1 MVAAIQLPPAIL
13 DPRGDMS
20 VTRFWALQLA
30 AFLVGSLTFASAQA
44 PRPSSPN
51 YSGMYAFLREGE
63 FVQITVEGKGRVT
76 GFVSRFGD
84 SDSDRGTFLDHFF
97 KSGTINDNQL
107 TFTTELVHGVSFDFQ
122 GMIERGPGKNP
133 GDEGY
138 YILKG
143 KLTETTSDEA
153 NKTASHSR
161 EVVFKSFPQDLTR

>member
-1 MVAAIQLPPAIL
+1 
-13 DPRGDMS
+13 MS
-20 VTRFWALQLA
+20 VTRFWGLQLA
-30 AFLVGSLTFASAQA
+30 VFFIALSTFAAAQA
-44 PRPSSPN
+44 PRSSNPN

-84 SDSDRGTFLDHFF
+84 SDNDRGTFLDHFF
-97 KSGTINDNQL
+97 KSGNINENQL
-107 TFTTELVHGVSFDFQ
+107 TFTTQLVHGVSFEFQ
-122 GMIERGPGKNP
+122 GTIERGPGKNP

-143 KLTETTSDEA
+143 RLIETTSDEA

-161 EVVFKSFPQDLTR
+161 EVAFKSFPQDLTR

>member
-1 MVAAIQLPPAIL
+1 
-13 DPRGDMS
+13 MS
-20 VTRFWALQLA
+20 VTRLSALPLA
-30 AFLVGSLTFASAQA
+30 ALLVGSLTCASFFASAQA
-44 PRPSSPN
+44 ARPSSPN

-63 FVQITVEGKGRVT
+63 FVQITVEDKGQVT

-84 SDSDRGTFLDHFF
+84 SESDRGTFLDHFF
-97 KSGTINDNQL
+97 KSGTINKNEL
-107 TFTTELVHGVSFDFQ
+107 TFTTQLVHGVSYDFQ
-122 GMIERGPGKNP
+122 GTIERGPGKNP

-161 EVVFKSFPQDLTR
+161 EVAFKSFPQDLTR

>member
-1 MVAAIQLPPAIL
+1 
-13 DPRGDMS
+13 MS
-20 VTRFWALQLA
+20 VTRLRGLQLA
-30 AFLVGSLTFASAQA
+30 VFLVALLTFATAQA
-44 PRPSSPN
+44 PRSSNPN

-97 KSGTINDNQL
+97 KSGNINENQL
-107 TFTTELVHGVSFDFQ
+107 TFTTELVHGISFEFQ
-122 GMIERGPGKNP
+122 GTIERGPGKTA

-143 KLTETTSDEA
+143 KLIETTSDEA

-161 EVVFKSFPQDLTR
+161 EVEFKSFPQDLTR